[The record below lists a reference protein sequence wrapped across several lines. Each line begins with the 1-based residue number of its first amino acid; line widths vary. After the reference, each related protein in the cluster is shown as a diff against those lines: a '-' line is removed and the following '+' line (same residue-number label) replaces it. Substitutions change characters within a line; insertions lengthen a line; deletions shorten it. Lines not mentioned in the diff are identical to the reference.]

1 LGAIWEW
8 LSGSARRASRGHAKL
23 VVAGDVTTVE
33 DLGSK
38 NGTHLRGQAVTTPT
52 PLVDGDR
59 IRVGSFELTF
69 RTLTGTGSTET
80 EP

>member
-1 LGAIWEW
+1 VTITLR
-8 LSGSARRASRGHAKL
+8 SPSVSCRHAKL
-23 VVAGDVTTVE
+23 VVASGVTTLE

-38 NGTHLRGQAVTTPT
+38 NGTYLRGKAVTSVT

-80 EP
+80 GP